1 MNITLQKVKEK
12 RIGEII
18 EVEISRIVPN
28 RNQPRK
34 NFDRDEL
41 VSLAKSIAQ
50 DGILQPLTVIKS
62 GEGYELVAGERR
74 LRAAKMAG
82 YSSVPCIVVN
92 LNMQQSAVMSI
103 VENMQRQELS
113 FFEQAQA
120 IERLTGEWGMTQEA
134 VARRLGISQ
143 SSVANK
149 LRLLRLSDECR
160 AEIIRQG
167 LTERHAR
174 ALLKLEGDE
183 QRLFM
188 LSKIA
193 ERGLNVSKT
202 EQVIESF
209 LSKKAREESIRRR
222 SAVFRDIRLFMN
234 TVNKAVEV
242 MKLAGVEAGTR
253 KTERDGVIEFTVT
266 IPVGEASVG
275 R

>member
-12 RIGEII
+12 RIGEIL

-28 RNQPRK
+28 RNQPRR

-120 IERLTGEWGMTQEA
+120 IERLTGEWGMTQEG

-183 QRLFM
+183 ERLFM

-242 MKLAGVEAGTR
+242 MKLAGVEAGTK
-253 KTERDGVIEFTVT
+253 KTEHDGVIEFTVT

>member
-12 RIGEII
+12 RIGEIL

-82 YSSVPCIVVN
+82 YSSVPCIVVS

-103 VENMQRQELS
+103 VENMQRQGLS

-120 IERLTGEWGMTQEA
+120 IERLTCEWGMTQDA

-183 QRLFM
+183 ERLFM

-242 MKLAGVEAGTR
+242 MKLAGVEADTR
-253 KTERDGVIEFTVT
+253 KTEHDGVIEFTVT
-266 IPVGEASVG
+266 IPAPQSVQ
-275 R
+275 

>member
-12 RIGEII
+12 RIGEIL

-34 NFDRDEL
+34 NFDREEL

-82 YSSVPCIVVN
+82 YSSAPCIVVN

-183 QRLFM
+183 ERLFM

-209 LSKKAREESIRRR
+209 LSKPSI
-222 SAVFRDIRLFMN
+222 S
-234 TVNKAVEV
+234 
-242 MKLAGVEAGTR
+242 
-253 KTERDGVIEFTVT
+253 
-266 IPVGEASVG
+266 
-275 R
+275 

>member
-12 RIGEII
+12 RIGEIL

-242 MKLAGVEAGTR
+242 MKLAGVEAGTK
-253 KTERDGVIEFTVT
+253 KTEHDGVIEFTVT

>member
-12 RIGEII
+12 RIGEIL

-183 QRLFM
+183 ERLFM

-253 KTERDGVIEFTVT
+253 KTEHDGVIEFTVT

>member
-12 RIGEII
+12 RIGEIL

-28 RNQPRK
+28 RSQPRK
-34 NFDRDEL
+34 NFDREEL

-160 AEIIRQG
+160 AEIIRQR

-183 QRLFM
+183 ERLFM

>member
-12 RIGEII
+12 RIGEIL

-183 QRLFM
+183 ERLFM

>member
-12 RIGEII
+12 RIGEIL

-174 ALLKLEGDE
+174 ALLKLGGDE

-253 KTERDGVIEFTVT
+253 KTEHDGVIEFTVT

>member
-12 RIGEII
+12 RIGEIL

-253 KTERDGVIEFTVT
+253 KTEHDGVIEFTVT

>member
-12 RIGEII
+12 RIGEIL

-50 DGILQPLTVIKS
+50 DGILQPLTVTKS

-82 YSSVPCIVVN
+82 YSSVPCIVVS
-92 LNMQQSAVMSI
+92 LNTQQSAVMSI
-103 VENMQRQELS
+103 VENMQRQGLS

-120 IERLTGEWGMTQEA
+120 IERLIGEWGMTQEA

-143 SSVANK
+143 SAVANK

-160 AEIIRQG
+160 GEIIRQG

-174 ALLKLEGDE
+174 ALLKLEGDAE
-183 QRLFM
+183 RLFM

-253 KTERDGVIEFTVT
+253 KTERDGLIEYTIT
-266 IPVGEASVG
+266 IPVGVREDA

>member
-12 RIGEII
+12 RIGEIL

-183 QRLFM
+183 ERLFM

-242 MKLAGVEAGTR
+242 MKLAGVEAGTK
-253 KTERDGVIEFTVT
+253 KTEHDGVIEFTVT